1 MARVP
6 HSAGPLFAGCLRSL
20 EMTRLAERTPPSRG
34 TEDSSG
40 ADDRPPMEPLTAA
53 EKEAFL
59 ARARAEGRLLTSAEQ
74 YALFGPPPAPAAP
87 APPPIEVAE
96 MEAAWLDDAQIRQ
109 LQQHFFPELGEPAQL
124 PDFSLVRGVILDL
137 DYTLAELSRDP
148 ATLWEEGARAAADY
162 MRGTGMDLPDDFW
175 QNIIEARRFA
185 EEKSEEEQEEHIA
198 DDAMSFLLQF
208 FGYPA
213 SRMDPDI
220 LRRAVDIFYAP
231 EMTAW
236 RLRPGAQAMLAAL
249 RSAGYK
255 LALMTHHNC
264 ERVFQRT
271 VDFLGIRPY
280 FDLVVCSGGVEFRKP
295 DVKFLEI
302 ALTRWDAL
310 PYEVVV
316 VGDSLRHDIAGGIEL
331 GALTVLL
338 DVLLEGGEGRG
349 PAQVQFD
356 NQQLA
361 GQVTPDARIA
371 DLGALPDLI
380 QQWATP

>member
-1 MARVP
+1 
-6 HSAGPLFAGCLRSL
+6 
-20 EMTRLAERTPPSRG
+20 
-34 TEDSSG
+34 
-40 ADDRPPMEPLTAA
+40 
-53 EKEAFL
+53 
-59 ARARAEGRLLTSAEQ
+59 
-74 YALFGPPPAPAAP
+74 
-87 APPPIEVAE
+87 
-96 MEAAWLDDAQIRQ
+96 
-109 LQQHFFPELGEPAQL
+109 
-124 PDFSLVRGVILDL
+124 
-137 DYTLAELSRDP
+137 
-148 ATLWEEGARAAADY
+148 
-162 MRGTGMDLPDDFW
+162 
-175 QNIIEARRFA
+175 
-185 EEKSEEEQEEHIA
+185 
-198 DDAMSFLLQF
+198 MSFLLQF

-338 DVLLEGGEGRG
+338 DVSLDVLLEGGEGRG